1 MIMDDKVER
10 RERTARALRE
20 AEYAKAQRGNF
31 FVRNHARAKRYWYE
45 LNQNDTSLYLFPP
58 RSGVRRNAQRLIAW
72 KWFERVTIMLIVAN
86 CFTLAL
92 YRPLEKHGRTNQNL
106 EVAETIFTVMF
117 TLEFLARVV
126 ANNFIF
132 GPPESDVYL
141 RDGWRVL
148 DFTVVIG
155 GWVSV
160 GVMVAGGSGGGLTAI
175 RGIRA
180 LRPLRSISGFP
191 GLRVFVSTTF
201 ASMGMVR
208 DVVFFLFVVM
218 IVLGI
223 LGVQRYAG
231 KLSNRCAYA
240 STLDLVMEQ
249 IEFPCSKSTGGR
261 SCGPMQVCIATA
273 LTGMDD
279 GHSTF
284 NNIMGAGFII
294 YRVLTLRGWTD
305 LMYQVIDATGDR
317 VLAIIYFII
326 IVAVGAIFVSSFM
339 LAAVTTKYRQ
349 TAILDEKRALDAETE
364 DKSKALSNPKSKRV
378 LASRR
383 AGRFSYG
390 ERLER
395 MMERT
400 LAFMRRE
407 FIYQRWLQMF
417 VKHKYFENGITS
429 AIVVNTIILAVHFR
443 GMGSEMETAV
453 NNLNYLLLSVF
464 VFELVMKVLAF
475 GILGYSKDRYNL
487 FDATVVTAGLIE
499 LAYRNSSLAVARAFR
514 LLRVMRT
521 TRLITRNK
529 NMRRLIDTT
538 MESFSAILNFCGVLF
553 VFVFVFTVLGMQLFG
568 GRDEFWDARPNFNTF
583 GDSFLSVFEILT
595 GSHWYKL
602 MLVAMSGSYGA
613 PAALFFICWSFIGS
627 FVLLNLIAAMLIDTF
642 SRTMRAKELELER
655 LREEKK
661 ETERR
666 EAEAKRQREI
676 NTLLEGNNDDE
687 MDKVE
692 VHQEGISTEL
702 TRLMKPN
709 EIRRHPDAKRIVNRI
724 NTRKQRAFAREV
736 QLIERWLEIIGF
748 TENDSDVDSDS
759 EDNAVDA
766 NEQLVKDR
774 ALLVDELAVDDGV
787 PESQLTTLMRE
798 KASRK
803 VSALVATG
811 IPIPMDDRQVRAAY
825 RRWRID
831 AAAEQGSDSDEDMNI
846 QNTNTLRDEYGGTAD
861 GTAAS
866 AMEVRRH
873 LQEHALAELRRS
885 LLERSGESGTKD
897 ALQWASQAPTIG
909 LAMKSAEARMR
920 PEEQTA
926 IIAQRRAEGNKS
938 GHLGKFKGDGMSAE
952 GAAAIAEAN
961 LLSMR
966 IRESERLE
974 AIKKKR
980 GQSVDEDVPAASD
993 DVDANDGLA
1002 PSPVNPPTERKT
1014 ASWRA
1019 RVKSTQPGEERKSLS
1034 ESLRG
1039 MADRPRPGPVTESFN
1054 EDNISSASPSRDGD
1068 TMSNSHSARSPRNS
1082 RSRGSQTTGDS
1093 AHAYNTLVPIVEYTS
1108 MPPLLNIDYSLPRI
1122 SEDVH
1127 AGKARKALGLPVRDI
1142 VVDETKI
1149 DKSSK
1154 KNIAEEDWLRNAGAT
1169 KDEICMMYPSLGFI
1183 KPRRPMRR
1191 LLFML
1196 IKHPAFEAL
1205 MLVLIVFSC
1214 IQLALD
1220 APTVHPE
1227 SDLASVLKAA
1237 DVSFTLIFLG
1247 EAIIKVIAMGFVMH
1261 PGAYLRSPANCFDF
1275 FIVIVSLAVETMS
1288 ASALKFMRS
1297 FRLFR
1302 ALRPLRLLH
1311 RVKSMQIV
1319 VATLLH
1325 VLPDLGSVM
1334 LLGLFQFLIF
1344 AILGSQLFAGKFD
1357 YCNDPTVSG
1366 MHACVGTFVDEK
1378 GAHVTRRWLNPPLN
1392 FDNTLLALLSLF
1404 VIVTRDGWLSVAFQ
1418 GMDSTDTDL
1427 QPSLNNSGWTAIYFL
1442 SFIVILSFV
1451 WLSMI
1456 VALVCESYKKA
1467 CVLSNSTQT
1476 LNAEQQEWAEVL
1488 RMKKHDAEL
1497 KILDDD
1503 TTGAPRFFI
1512 RKSAYSLA
1520 TNPRFEAFIVGCII
1534 ANTITMASY
1543 HDGQPKAYAEIQRAA
1558 NVFFSWIFL
1567 LELSLKMVALFPKR
1581 YFSERWNVF
1590 DFIIVVASI
1599 PDLAGVDFAG
1609 TTVLRVIRLGRALRL
1624 FKQAK
1629 GLRTVFNTLLSSF
1642 ESAFNV
1648 VFLIFMLMFVYAV
1661 LGMNL
1666 FGDYE
1671 TTYPSGR
1678 VENFRNFGASLMV
1691 LLRVITRDN
1700 WKRIMFDTMKC
1711 EYNVDGVAAN
1721 CSYIFVPA
1729 LFFTSFILLGAY
1741 VLLSLIIASILD
1753 KFTENAVNEGLL
1765 STANIFVTVRRKL
1778 LLDTFSTK
1786 LKMKLDSF
1794 KVKKP
1799 TRGARKKK

>member
-1 MIMDDKVER
+1 
-10 RERTARALRE
+10 
-20 AEYAKAQRGNF
+20 
-31 FVRNHARAKRYWYE
+31 
-45 LNQNDTSLYLFPP
+45 
-58 RSGVRRNAQRLIAW
+58 
-72 KWFERVTIMLIVAN
+72 
-86 CFTLAL
+86 
-92 YRPLEKHGRTNQNL
+92 
-106 EVAETIFTVMF
+106 
-117 TLEFLARVV
+117 
-126 ANNFIF
+126 
-132 GPPESDVYL
+132 
-141 RDGWRVL
+141 
-148 DFTVVIG
+148 
-155 GWVSV
+155 
-160 GVMVAGGSGGGLTAI
+160 
-175 RGIRA
+175 
-180 LRPLRSISGFP
+180 
-191 GLRVFVSTTF
+191 
-201 ASMGMVR
+201 
-208 DVVFFLFVVM
+208 
-218 IVLGI
+218 
-223 LGVQRYAG
+223 
-231 KLSNRCAYA
+231 
-240 STLDLVMEQ
+240 
-249 IEFPCSKSTGGR
+249 
-261 SCGPMQVCIATA
+261 
-273 LTGMDD
+273 
-279 GHSTF
+279 
-284 NNIMGAGFII
+284 
-294 YRVLTLRGWTD
+294 
-305 LMYQVIDATGDR
+305 
-317 VLAIIYFII
+317 
-326 IVAVGAIFVSSFM
+326 
-339 LAAVTTKYRQ
+339 
-349 TAILDEKRALDAETE
+349 
-364 DKSKALSNPKSKRV
+364 
-378 LASRR
+378 
-383 AGRFSYG
+383 
-390 ERLER
+390 
-395 MMERT
+395 
-400 LAFMRRE
+400 
-407 FIYQRWLQMF
+407 
-417 VKHKYFENGITS
+417 
-429 AIVVNTIILAVHFR
+429 
-443 GMGSEMETAV
+443 
-453 NNLNYLLLSVF
+453 
-464 VFELVMKVLAF
+464 
-475 GILGYSKDRYNL
+475 
-487 FDATVVTAGLIE
+487 
-499 LAYRNSSLAVARAFR
+499 
-514 LLRVMRT
+514 
-521 TRLITRNK
+521 
-529 NMRRLIDTT
+529 
-538 MESFSAILNFCGVLF
+538 
-553 VFVFVFTVLGMQLFG
+553 
-568 GRDEFWDARPNFNTF
+568 
-583 GDSFLSVFEILT
+583 
-595 GSHWYKL
+595 
-602 MLVAMSGSYGA
+602 
-613 PAALFFICWSFIGS
+613 
-627 FVLLNLIAAMLIDTF
+627 
-642 SRTMRAKELELER
+642 
-655 LREEKK
+655 
-661 ETERR
+661 
-666 EAEAKRQREI
+666 
-676 NTLLEGNNDDE
+676 
-687 MDKVE
+687 
-692 VHQEGISTEL
+692 
-702 TRLMKPN
+702 
-709 EIRRHPDAKRIVNRI
+709 
-724 NTRKQRAFAREV
+724 
-736 QLIERWLEIIGF
+736 
-748 TENDSDVDSDS
+748 
-759 EDNAVDA
+759 
-766 NEQLVKDR
+766 
-774 ALLVDELAVDDGV
+774 
-787 PESQLTTLMRE
+787 
-798 KASRK
+798 
-803 VSALVATG
+803 
-811 IPIPMDDRQVRAAY
+811 
-825 RRWRID
+825 
-831 AAAEQGSDSDEDMNI
+831 
-846 QNTNTLRDEYGGTAD
+846 
-861 GTAAS
+861 
-866 AMEVRRH
+866 
-873 LQEHALAELRRS
+873 
-885 LLERSGESGTKD
+885 
-897 ALQWASQAPTIG
+897 
-909 LAMKSAEARMR
+909 
-920 PEEQTA
+920 
-926 IIAQRRAEGNKS
+926 
-938 GHLGKFKGDGMSAE
+938 
-952 GAAAIAEAN
+952 
-961 LLSMR
+961 
-966 IRESERLE
+966 
-974 AIKKKR
+974 
-980 GQSVDEDVPAASD
+980 
-993 DVDANDGLA
+993 
-1002 PSPVNPPTERKT
+1002 
-1014 ASWRA
+1014 
-1019 RVKSTQPGEERKSLS
+1019 
-1034 ESLRG
+1034 
-1039 MADRPRPGPVTESFN
+1039 
-1054 EDNISSASPSRDGD
+1054 
-1068 TMSNSHSARSPRNS
+1068 
-1082 RSRGSQTTGDS
+1082 
-1093 AHAYNTLVPIVEYTS
+1093 
-1108 MPPLLNIDYSLPRI
+1108 
-1122 SEDVH
+1122 
-1127 AGKARKALGLPVRDI
+1127 
-1142 VVDETKI
+1142 
-1149 DKSSK
+1149 
-1154 KNIAEEDWLRNAGAT
+1154 
-1169 KDEICMMYPSLGFI
+1169 MMYPSLGFI

-1302 ALRPLRLLH
+1302 ALRPLRLLN